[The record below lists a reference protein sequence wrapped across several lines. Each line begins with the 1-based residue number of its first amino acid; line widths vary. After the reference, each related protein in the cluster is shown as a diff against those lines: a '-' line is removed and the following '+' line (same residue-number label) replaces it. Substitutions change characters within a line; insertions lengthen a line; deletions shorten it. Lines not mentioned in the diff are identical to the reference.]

1 MVSARL
7 PHINKRP
14 SVLQLA
20 LDKIVMASKRL
31 QQESFR
37 KRKNNFLRRGHEI
50 SDRYNVGVWLC
61 IQKSNGQ
68 LYIYNSDPARPDWPP
83 SSTQL
88 VGCRDSCHMS
98 LFDIT
103 GNNISSAYHKDE
115 RGLPL
120 QGATPQEIATSHKE
134 RFSAWISV

>member
-20 LDKIVMASKRL
+20 LDKIVMDSKRL

-68 LYIYNSDPARPDWPP
+68 LYIYNSDPGRRDWPHGAGGGRGRA
-83 SSTQL
+83 QDDRGL
-88 VGCRDSCHMS
+88 VGVRADRRPSARAAVVRP
-98 LFDIT
+98 I
-103 GNNISSAYHKDE
+103 GAIS
-115 RGLPL
+115 GLRAGRSPL
-120 QGATPQEIATSHKE
+120 
-134 RFSAWISV
+134 R